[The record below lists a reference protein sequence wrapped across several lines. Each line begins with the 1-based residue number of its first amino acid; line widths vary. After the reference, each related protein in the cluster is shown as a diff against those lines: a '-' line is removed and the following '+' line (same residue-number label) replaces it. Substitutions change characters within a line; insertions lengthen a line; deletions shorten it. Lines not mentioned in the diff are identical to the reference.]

1 MRGKPAEIILSEAD
15 QQMLK
20 ELEEAVNFGIET
32 NQAALRSGQT
42 LYLDSDLKVP
52 PPVGE
57 ALLLTLKNAHWS
69 HVRLYEDETGKT
81 VIELANPTFRS
92 IIRQLFGF

>member
-1 MRGKPAEIILSEAD
+1 MRGKPAAIMLSETD

-20 ELEEAVNFGIET
+20 ELEEAVNFGIAT

-52 PPVGE
+52 PQVGE
-57 ALLLTLKNAHWS
+57 ALRSTLRRAHWS

-81 VIELANPTFRS
+81 VIELANPTLRS
-92 IIRQLFGF
+92 IIRQLLGF